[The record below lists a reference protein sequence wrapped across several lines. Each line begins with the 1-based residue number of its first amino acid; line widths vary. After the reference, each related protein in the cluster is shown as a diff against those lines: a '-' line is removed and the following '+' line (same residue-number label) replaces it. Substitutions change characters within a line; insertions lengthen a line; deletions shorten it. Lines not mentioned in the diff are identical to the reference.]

1 MEDTDLKTRR
11 GAIQQI
17 VDGPRPKHEPEVQA
31 AKDAYDEVRARSRE
45 APMLEIRFRDGS
57 LEAFDYQSLHHAKS
71 PHEGKILLRFGR
83 KEVIVEG
90 KNLRRRFTSIIEHR
104 QRYIS
109 EGTDEEEA
117 SKPEDASHIDRITIQ
132 LVPEDQL

>member
-1 MEDTDLKTRR
+1 MEGTDLKTRR

-17 VDGPRPKHEPEVQA
+17 VDGARPKHEPEVLA
-31 AKDAYDEVRARSRE
+31 AIDAYDKVRGESRE

-57 LEAFDYQSLHHAKS
+57 LAAFDYQSLHEAKS
-71 PHEGKILLRFGR
+71 PHEGKMILRFGR
-83 KEVIVEG
+83 KEIIVDG
-90 KNLRRRFTSIIEHR
+90 KNLRRYFTTITEHHQRFIF
-104 QRYIS
+104 
-109 EGTDEEEA
+109 EGTDQEEA